1 MFRQGRWLVCLALI
15 LSGSLLSGCRA
26 SSEAVPGP
34 RAPAENGT
42 LVPFVRPLPL
52 VAMTTPMVVEF
63 TLPPPGKSSSPTL
76 FLGIRVGG
84 EDGLKSLNTSREIR
98 SMGLPAEV
106 KLERLEAQKRIPVPL
121 VRVESVAGTPARIEP
136 IGPTGRVEGGWL
148 DDVDHQSLQSAGLEA
163 PDSHHT
169 QLALA
174 WAQEL
179 QPGHYRLS
187 MQILKPDDR
196 LAATQAELLVAYVN
210 RSK

>member
-1 MFRQGRWLVCLALI
+1 MVGL
-15 LSGSLLSGCRA
+15 
-26 SSEAVPGP
+26 PGLDTV
-34 RAPAENGT
+34 RFPAERLPSQLGGGT
-42 LVPFVRPLPL
+42 R
-52 VAMTTPMVVEF
+52 AACSGRERD
-63 TLPPPGKSSSPTL
+63 PGALRQAAAAGGNDHTHGGRVHPTAPRKSSSPTL

-210 RSK
+210 KSK